1 MKHRVWMAIA
11 AVALGTTLT
20 ISPTGAVLA
29 KEVKP
34 AAVATSE
41 KKGPTEEEKKQA
53 KEKMDKAIAK
63 WNSLSKEEKNQI
75 YALYDQERELM
86 MKIIDKYV
94 SLGVLDQADATQFK
108 AHMEEQA
115 KKMKESGS
123 LPLPKPK
130 QARENKSCK

>member
-1 MKHRVWMAIA
+1 MKHRVLMAVA

-34 AAVATSE
+34 TVTATTE

-53 KEKMDKAIAK
+53 KEKMEKAIAK
-63 WNSLSKEEKNQI
+63 WNSLSAEEKNQI
-75 YALYDQERELM
+75 YALYDQERALM

-94 SLGVLDQADATQFK
+94 SFGILDQADATKFK
-108 AHMEEQA
+108 AHMEEHA

-123 LPLPKPK
+123 LPLPKPG
-130 QARENKSCK
+130 QTRENKTCK